1 MPDLSFLP
9 LVNAC
14 LNGLATVLLIVGL
27 VLILKKNIVAHRRVM
42 VSAFVV
48 SCVFLV
54 TYVTHYIWRAS
65 VIGGTHTRYN
75 GVGLDWY
82 FYVGMLISHIL
93 LAMLVPFL
101 AVALLWLGFTQR
113 YQTHKRIARFAWPI
127 WMYVSITGVLIYLML
142 YPLNP
147 PTAS

>member
-9 LVNAC
+9 FVNAC
-14 LNGLATVLLIVGL
+14 LNGLATVLLTVGL

-42 VSAFVV
+42 VSAFAV
-48 SCVFLV
+48 SCIFLV

-65 VIGGTHTRYN
+65 VKGGVHTKYN
-75 GVGLDWY
+75 GEGLDLY
-82 FYVGMLISHIL
+82 FYYGMLISHIL

-101 AVALLWLGFTQR
+101 AVALLWLGFTER
-113 YQTHKRIARFAWPI
+113 YKLHKRIARVAWPI

-147 PTAS
+147 AAS